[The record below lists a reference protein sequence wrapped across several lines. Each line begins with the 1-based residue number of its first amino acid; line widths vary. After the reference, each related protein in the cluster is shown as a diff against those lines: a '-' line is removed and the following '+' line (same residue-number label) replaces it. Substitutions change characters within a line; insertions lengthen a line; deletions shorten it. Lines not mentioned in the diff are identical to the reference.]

1 MTRYLLDTNHA
12 SALWRGDQEIA
23 KRISGATGQY
33 FGLPLPAVGELWYMA
48 FNSQRVTANLS
59 AVAAFISDFPLWD
72 FDLPAAME
80 YGRLKTILRRQGLP
94 IPDNDLQ
101 IAAIALANSLVVLT
115 SDRRHFNRIPD
126 LKCENW
132 LHQPTGD

>member
-12 SALWRGDQEIA
+12 SALWR
-23 KRISGATGQY
+23 
-33 FGLPLPAVGELWYMA
+33 
-48 FNSQRVTANLS
+48 
-59 AVAAFISDFPLWD
+59 
-72 FDLPAAME
+72 
-80 YGRLKTILRRQGLP
+80 
-94 IPDNDLQ
+94 DNDLQ

-132 LHQPTGD
+132 LQQPAGD